1 MDIWTFF
8 TCVGIDIL
16 RENAILSF
24 IAPNNWVSNT
34 GASKVRDKILRESRI
49 LEFIDF
55 GSFMIFEN
63 ASIQTMIFILKKEK
77 VQQKYIAKYSKI
89 LDGKLPYIELSNF
102 LLKETDERFSVYDS
116 EIDTYKLLDSNIT
129 FLQKNIASVLYE
141 IEKNKN
147 FKLDEKNEVAQ
158 GLITPNDNVSKDS
171 LKILGDNFN
180 IGDGIFNLTTEE
192 KESLFLEDNE
202 LDLIKP
208 LYTSK
213 EISRYYANKQNKLW
227 VVYTNSKFKDP
238 KHIKP
243 YPNLKKHLDKFEQ
256 VITASSGNKP
266 YGIHRARNEKFFKG
280 EKILSLRKSSNRP
293 SFSYVNFDSYVN
305 QAFYVIQSN
314 RINLKYLTALLNSKM
329 VAFWLRHQGKMQ
341 GDNYQIDKEP
351 ILNIPIKTLEK
362 TKPFEI
368 LVDEILQAKN
378 NGKDTTA
385 LETKIDDLVYKL
397 YNLTADEI
405 KIIESIN

>member
-1 MDIWTFF
+1 
-8 TCVGIDIL
+8 
-16 RENAILSF
+16 
-24 IAPNNWVSNT
+24 
-34 GASKVRDKILRESRI
+34 
-49 LEFIDF
+49 
-55 GSFMIFEN
+55 
-63 ASIQTMIFILKKEK
+63 
-77 VQQKYIAKYSKI
+77 
-89 LDGKLPYIELSNF
+89 LPYIELSNF

-256 VITASSGNKP
+256 VITTDNKP

-280 EKILSLRKSSNRP
+280 EKILSLRKYR
-293 SFSYVNFDSYVN
+293 
-305 QAFYVIQSN
+305 
-314 RINLKYLTALLNSKM
+314 
-329 VAFWLRHQGKMQ
+329 
-341 GDNYQIDKEP
+341 
-351 ILNIPIKTLEK
+351 
-362 TKPFEI
+362 
-368 LVDEILQAKN
+368 VDL
-378 NGKDTTA
+378 GF
-385 LETKIDDLVYKL
+385 
-397 YNLTADEI
+397 
-405 KIIESIN
+405 